1 MQATFLSRARRMT
14 TRDSR
19 TVNLTRPL
27 TSRLAGPARITLI
40 AIIFA
45 LSGMTAIANAQSD
58 VAGADSTDP
67 TLGGKVIS
75 SDGMCLYASVSTWTR
90 KANIKLAGCDEATRT
105 TWELTEDGKLKLGDK
120 CLASASQDGRSGM
133 ALSLA
138 DCDSQSGV
146 VRWTADGDMI
156 SNQAAEAC
164 LQSDGRGDDDSS
176 APRSENGRRSSKS
189 YEPTQSKVKLNDCDG
204 NRLSQRWQLPKDQ
217 SKMANDSSSAF
228 VEVSE
233 SSDGSMQATSGSGA
247 SNESQDDRK
256 RKDSDAVATTGQG
269 QGTPSTSKPVQS
281 KPANP
286 APAPTPAA
294 PAPAQAP
301 APVAAPAVSGAG
313 SGAKVPIGDLP
324 GWKQTFVEDFTKDAP
339 IGSWATTDGN
349 KVVYTGDHGGKWVT
363 YGDGWKST
371 YTNGRPGYQPG
382 QVLSV
387 KNGNLDYYLHKV
399 GGNASGANPSPLL
412 AGGSQYQTYGRFSL
426 RMKADPGLNSYYAAI
441 LLWPKSENN
450 WQCAES
456 DYPEGGLT
464 GSAGGFAHY
473 CGGGTQDEIKT
484 GVKFTDWHTYTQEW
498 APGIRRYYV
507 DGKLVGTSTKQVWAN
522 EQRWQLQIEPKGNGN
537 DSGHVQIDWVT
548 AYTYQR

>member
-19 TVNLTRPL
+19 NVNLTSPV
-27 TSRLAGPARITLI
+27 AGPLRVIFI

-45 LSGMTAIANAQSD
+45 LSGTTAVANAQSD
-58 VAGADSTDP
+58 VTGPESIDQ

-75 SDGMCLYASVSTWTR
+75 QDGLCLYASASMWTR
-90 KANIKLAGCDEATRT
+90 KASVKLAGCDETNRT
-105 TWELTEDGKLKLGDK
+105 TWELTQDGKLKLGDK
-120 CLASASQDGRSGM
+120 CLAPGKQSGEGM
-133 ALSLA
+133 SLTLVG
-138 DCDSQSGV
+138 CDSQEQPI
-146 VRWTADGDMI
+146 RWNADGDMV
-156 SNQAAEAC
+156 SNDSNGMCMKA
-164 LQSDGRGDDDSS
+164 DNNRDDDT
-176 APRSENGRRSSKS
+176 ATTRSENGRRTSKS
-189 YEPTQSKVKLNDCDG
+189 YEPSQAKVALDGCDG
-204 NRLSQRWQLPKDQ
+204 NSLEQRWQLPQDQ
-217 SKMANDSSSAF
+217 SKLSGGTSSAF

-233 SSDGSMQATSGSGA
+233 SSDGTMQATA
-247 SNESQDDRK
+247 KER
-256 RKDSDAVATTGQG
+256 DAK
-269 QGTPSTSKPVQS
+269 SS
-281 KPANP
+281 
-286 APAPTPAA
+286 A
-294 PAPAQAP
+294 PAPAAKPATPAP
-301 APVAAPAVSGAG
+301 ATTPPAAAPAATGAA

-339 IGSWATTDGN
+339 IGSWATSDGN

-412 AGGSQYQTYGRFSL
+412 AGGSQHQTYGRFSL